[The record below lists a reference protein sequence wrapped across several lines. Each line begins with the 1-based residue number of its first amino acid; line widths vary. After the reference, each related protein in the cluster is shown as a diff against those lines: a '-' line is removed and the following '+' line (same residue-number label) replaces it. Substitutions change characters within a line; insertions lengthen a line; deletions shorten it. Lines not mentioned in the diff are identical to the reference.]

1 MMRIEVLPDGAAVA
15 HAAAALIAREARA
28 AVASRDRF
36 VLALSGGRT
45 PWPMLRALAGEDV
58 PWPAVQIFQ
67 VDERVAPAGGP
78 DRNLTCLRETLLSL
92 APIAASQIHPMPVE
106 AGDLADA
113 VQRYAS
119 VLRAVAGSPPALDLI
134 HLGLG
139 VDGHTASLVPGD
151 PVLGISDADVALA
164 GPYQGHRRMTLTYP
178 TLNRGRQLLWVV
190 SGAEKAQMLLRLCR
204 GDATIPAGRVAR
216 TNARILADRAA
227 ARMIEVTG
235 GVHEP

>member
-1 MMRIEVLPDGAAVA
+1 MRIEILPDGAAVA

-28 AVASRDRF
+28 AVTSRGRF

-45 PWPMLRALAGEDV
+45 PRPMLRALAREDV
-58 PWPAVQIFQ
+58 PWPTVEIFQ
-67 VDERVAPAGGP
+67 VDERIAPAGDP
-78 DRNLTCLRETLLSL
+78 DRNLTHLQENLLAH

-113 VQRYAS
+113 VLRYAS
-119 VLRAVAGSPPALDLI
+119 VLRAVAGSPPALDFI

-151 PVLGISDADVALA
+151 PVLDASDADVGLA

-178 TLNRGRQLLWVV
+178 VLNRARQLLWVV
-190 SGAEKAQMLLRLCR
+190 SGAEKAQMLRRLYE

-216 TNARILADRAA
+216 ANATILADRTA
-227 ARMIEVTG
+227 ARMIDMTG
-235 GVHEP
+235 GRRQP